1 MAIRGH
7 GSLASF
13 SRSSPRSSLPPV
25 HPVNHAAATQR
36 LSSLCLGAALAL
48 AGCSSPPPAQLDGS
62 VPAQWTQP
70 LPAAAPGAPGS
81 AAAPDLQGWWKAWGD
96 ESLNTLVEEAL
107 AANLDLSQAQS
118 RLRQQ
123 RLLAGTA
130 GAAFRPVFT
139 AGARTLQDIAAIDSY
154 FHASID
160 VSWDLGLFG
169 AREAGERNAAAA
181 VLDARGRLQAARV
194 ALVADVVHRYLDIR
208 MAQRQ
213 LALIDEQAQLD
224 ARALA
229 QVRQQ
234 QRLGT
239 AEAVRQLQLQAG
251 QSAAL
256 RAGLRET
263 QARSAHMLAA
273 LLGRTRPD
281 AQWLQ
286 ADATATL
293 PGPQALGVAVLP
305 ADLLRTRPDIQV
317 AQAGVERAAAEQG
330 IAQAALYPR
339 FVIGGSLLYS
349 FNITQNLRTT
359 QDNAP
364 TFGPQIDIPLFDW
377 GRRRSQ
383 ADASEL
389 ALQAAIQ
396 GYRQSVLDGVA
407 EVESALA
414 AIGAQRQR
422 IAALQDSQQVLAER
436 ERVQHQRQKLGLD
449 SEFGGLASRRAALQA
464 RSSRP
469 PPWPPMPWPMW
480 RCTRPWAAAC
490 RGQAGGRFRQ
500 RPCARGSGASS

>member
-1 MAIRGH
+1 M
-7 GSLASF
+7 
-13 SRSSPRSSLPPV
+13 
-25 HPVNHAAATQR
+25 
-36 LSSLCLGAALAL
+36 
-48 AGCSSPPPAQLDGS
+48 
-62 VPAQWTQP
+62 PAQWTQP

-224 ARALA
+224 ARALQLA

-263 QARSAHMLAA
+263 RPAAPTCWPHCWAAHGPMRNGCRPMRQRRCLARRRWAWRSF
-273 LLGRTRPD
+273 RPTCC
-281 AQWLQ
+281 ARAPTSRWRR
-286 ADATATL
+286 
-293 PGPQALGVAVLP
+293 P
-305 ADLLRTRPDIQV
+305 AW
-317 AQAGVERAAAEQG
+317 
-330 IAQAALYPR
+330 
-339 FVIGGSLLYS
+339 
-349 FNITQNLRTT
+349 
-359 QDNAP
+359 NAP
-364 TFGPQIDIPLFDW
+364 QPS
-377 GRRRSQ
+377 R
-383 ADASEL
+383 
-389 ALQAAIQ
+389 AL
-396 GYRQSVLDGVA
+396 RK
-407 EVESALA
+407 
-414 AIGAQRQR
+414 R
-422 IAALQDSQQVLAER
+422 
-436 ERVQHQRQKLGLD
+436 
-449 SEFGGLASRRAALQA
+449 
-464 RSSRP
+464 
-469 PPWPPMPWPMW
+469 
-480 RCTRPWAAAC
+480 RCTR
-490 RGQAGGRFRQ
+490 
-500 RPCARGSGASS
+500 AS